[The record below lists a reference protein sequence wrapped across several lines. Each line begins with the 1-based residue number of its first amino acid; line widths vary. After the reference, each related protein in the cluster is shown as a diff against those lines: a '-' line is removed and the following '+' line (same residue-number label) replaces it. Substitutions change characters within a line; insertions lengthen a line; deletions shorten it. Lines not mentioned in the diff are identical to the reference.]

1 METSQAVLS
10 SLFPSTSTNS
20 SQNEISSDFNPE
32 ASADQLVI
40 ATIPTSSDSVDLNF
54 QDLYKSLSI
63 TSKQIVDKLNEYLKA
78 DLPDGVQSLKPQD
91 VTPEATADRIVSGAT
106 AFFDVFAKQNSDLSS
121 EELLNKFL
129 ETIKSGISKGYDDAS
144 SILQGLGAFD
154 VEGVKDGVEKTKSLI
169 DEKLKAYEAQK
180 RVELG
185 IDKLPDVVAQQTQT
199 AILTQ
204 AGALS
209 IKV

>member
-1 METSQAVLS
+1 METSQAVLN
-10 SLFPSTSTNS
+10 SLFPAANS
-20 SQNEISSDFNPE
+20 NANQPDANYEVSAE

-40 ATIPTSSDSVDLNF
+40 STIPNSSDSVDLNF

-78 DLPDGVQSLKPQD
+78 QLPDGVQSLKPQD

-106 AFFDVFAKQNSDLSS
+106 AFFDVFAKQNSDLSG

-129 ETIKSGISKGYDDAS
+129 ETIKSGISKGYDDATG
-144 SILQGLGAFD
+144 ILQGLGAFD

-185 IDKLPDVVAQQTQT
+185 IDKLPDVVAQQTQA
-199 AILTQ
+199 AILSQ

>member
-1 METSQAVLS
+1 METSQTILS
-10 SLFPSTSTNS
+10 SLAPTANTSALQSEPNA
-20 SQNEISSDFNPE
+20 E

-40 ATIPTSSDSVDLNF
+40 STIPSATDSIDLNF

-78 DLPDGVQSLKPQD
+78 DLPDGVQSLKPED

-106 AFFDVFAKQNSDLSS
+106 AFFDVFAKQNSDLSG

-129 ETIKSGISKGYDDAS
+129 ETIKAGISKGYDDATG
-144 SILQGLGAFD
+144 ILQDLGAFD

-185 IDKLPDVVAQQTQT
+185 IDKAPEVVAQQTQS
-199 AILTQ
+199 AILAQ